1 MQQDYYDALAR
12 IVIAIARDDA
22 RMRRTVYDFARHKL
36 RQQLDQQIN
45 LLNDAEK
52 AKQVLALETAID
64 QIEVDLGNNTSRLT
78 YSAPKVSSP
87 VIYPSVEIIPPGVR
101 VPPSSEPGGEF
112 TAVSNVRPAMF
123 LIRSTIM
130 FVVAAVLG
138 AVTYTLIQRELHW
151 MPLSDGQTDQGVL
164 NKAIDSSN
172 PLLASAIPI
181 PVTYGVY
188 ALTDGQL
195 TELQPL
201 PIRIPEAK
209 IEISGTISSPSTTKL
224 PNGRTQFIAFRRDLV
239 NNAPEKVV
247 VRVVAQVMH
256 PSPISNGPSA
266 PTRSDTSWIVRG
278 IFYEMKVAPINGNP
292 AMILI
297 HPANPD
303 FSFPPGRYALTLKS
317 MAYDFTVDGPIP
329 DMTQCVERSDEGT
342 APDYVKCRKQ

>member
-1 MQQDYYDALAR
+1 MQQDYYDALVR
-12 IVIAIARDDA
+12 IVIAVARDDA

-36 RQQLDQQIN
+36 RQQLDRQIN
-45 LLNDAEK
+45 PLNDAEK
-52 AKQVLALETAID
+52 AKQVLALETAIE
-64 QIEVDLGNNTSRLT
+64 QIEFDLGNNASRLK

-101 VPPSSEPGGEF
+101 LPPSSEPRGEF
-112 TAVSNVRPAMF
+112 TEASNARPGF

-138 AVTYTLIQRELHW
+138 AVTYTIIQRQLHW
-151 MPLSDGQTDQGVL
+151 MPLSNGQTDQRVL

-181 PVTYGVY
+181 PVAYGVY

-209 IEISGTISSPSTTKL
+209 IAISGTISSPSTTKL
-224 PNGRTQFIAFRRDLV
+224 SKGRTQFIAFKRDLV

-256 PSPISNGPSA
+256 TSPISNGRSA
-266 PTRSDTSWIVRG
+266 PTSSDTSWIVRG
-278 IFYEMKVAPINGNP
+278 IFSEMKVAPINGNP

-303 FSFPPGRYALTLKS
+303 FSFPAGRYALTLKS

-329 DMTQCVERSDEGT
+329 DLTQCVEGSDEGA
-342 APDYVKCRKQ
+342 APDSVECRKQ

>member
-12 IVIAIARDDA
+12 IVIAIARDDV

-36 RQQLDQQIN
+36 RQQLDRQIN

-52 AKQVLALETAID
+52 AKQVLALETAIE
-64 QIEVDLGNNTSRLT
+64 QIEVDLGNKASRLM

-101 VPPSSEPGGEF
+101 LPPSAESGGEF
-112 TAVSNVRPAMF
+112 TEASNARPAAF

-138 AVTYTLIQRELHW
+138 AVTYTIIQHELHW
-151 MPLSDGQTDQGVL
+151 MPPSDGQTDPGVL

-181 PVTYGVY
+181 PIAYGVY
-188 ALTDGQL
+188 ALADGQL

-209 IEISGTISSPSTTKL
+209 IAISGAISSPSTTRL

-256 PSPISNGPSA
+256 SSPISDGRGAATS
-266 PTRSDTSWIVRG
+266 SDTSWAVRG
-278 IFYEMKVAPINGNP
+278 ISYEMKVAPINGNP

-297 HPANPD
+297 RPANPD
-303 FSFPPGRYALTLKS
+303 FTFPAGRYALTLKT
-317 MAYDFTVDGPIP
+317 MAYDFTVDGPIT
-329 DMTQCVERSDEGT
+329 DLTQCVERSDT
-342 APDYVKCRKQ
+342 ASAPEYIQCRKQ